1 MANTLTYYDMA
12 ALTFVKSVIAQVL
25 VQLAGISGPDKE
37 KLYKIDTWM
46 KILSSDFKE
55 RTTDV

>member
-1 MANTLTYYDMA
+1 MA